1 LPETA
6 NNTYKD
12 GVQQEGRPVMTL
24 EAERTDDKQSLRIP
38 ALDGLRGMAILLVLI
53 YHYFVIVV
61 GVEGDTFISHVARR
75 LSLSWSGVDLF
86 FVLSGFLIGGILI
99 DNKESINYFKV
110 FYIRRTCRIFPLY
123 FSWIALFLVLTTVFA
138 GFSFSPPIRDVF
150 SNPLPIWSYL
160 TFTQNIVM
168 SLKGIWGPHWFA
180 ITWSLAIEEQ
190 FYLLLPLIIRFAP
203 RNRLPYV
210 LMFGILAAPI
220 IRVALYNFH
229 PNFALSTYVLM
240 PCRTDSLLLGVL
252 GAYLVRHDFVMRS
265 LKANILSLYGVLLLL
280 VAGVAILTLTPA
292 WVGSMGASYL
302 GYSWLALTYML
313 FLLISIIERRGIVTA
328 ISTNK
333 LLRKLGN
340 VSYGVYLF
348 HQPAN
353 RLCHGIILKQPP
365 QLGTMSGVLTTL
377 LALLVTLIVA
387 YLSYTFFEKKFLRIG
402 HSFRY
407 VGSSPRVSLATD
419 AVLA

>member
-1 LPETA
+1 
-6 NNTYKD
+6 
-12 GVQQEGRPVMTL
+12 
-24 EAERTDDKQSLRIP
+24 
-38 ALDGLRGMAILLVLI
+38 MAILLVLI

-61 GVEGDTFISHVARR
+61 GVEGDTLISHVARR
-75 LSLSWSGVDLF
+75 VSLTWSGVDLF
-86 FVLSGFLIGGILI
+86 FVLSGFLIGGILL
-99 DNKESINYFKV
+99 DHKESTNYFKV

-123 FSWIALFLVLTTVFA
+123 FAWIALFLVLTTAFA
-138 GFSFSPPIRDVF
+138 SSSFPASIRDVF

-160 TFTQNIVM
+160 SFTQNIMM
-168 SLKGIWGPHWFA
+168 SLRGIWGPHWFA

-203 RNRLPYV
+203 RNRLPY
-210 LMFGILAAPI
+210 LLIFGILAAPI
-220 IRVALYNFH
+220 IRVVLYNFH

-265 LKANILSLYGVLLLL
+265 LRANVLPLYGVFSLL

-292 WVGSMGASYL
+292 WIGSMGASYL
-302 GYSWLALTYML
+302 GYSWLALTYLL
-313 FLLISIIERRGIVTA
+313 FLLISITERRGLVTSIA
-328 ISTNK
+328 RNH
-333 LLRKLGN
+333 LLRRLGN
-340 VSYGVYLF
+340 ISYGVYLF

-365 QLGTMSGVLTTL
+365 QLGTLSGVLTTL
-377 LALLVTLIVA
+377 LALLVTLTVA
-387 YLSYTFFEKKFLRIG
+387 YLSYAIFEKRFLKLG

-407 VGSSPRVSLATD
+407 VGSSERVSLATEVVQFQVS
-419 AVLA
+419 AN